1 MELAPIDKIK
11 ADNGGGQHK
20 EHGNAGVGDEIR
32 KAQPRGA
39 ANHNIGGG
47 ADQGGGARPMLE
59 AMIWVMKKGM
69 GLIRSMLVMARVMG
83 PMRSTV
89 VTLSRKADKTA
100 VIKANNTIS
109 GQGRPLAIFRG
120 LNGNVFK
127 DAGVLTTATK
137 SIMPHQDPRY

>member
-1 MELAPIDKIK
+1 MVAASTKSTATPVLVMKSVKLSPAALPIIIL
-11 ADNGGGQHK
+11 GGSP
-20 EHGNAGVGDEIR
+20 IR
-32 KAQPRGA
+32 VAVP
-39 ANHNIGGG
+39 
-47 ADQGGGARPMLE
+47 PMLD

-109 GQGRPLAIFRG
+109 GQGRPLAIFAA
-120 LNGNVFK
+120 LMAMYSKMPEF
-127 DAGVLTTATK
+127 LTTATK
-137 SIMPHQDPRY
+137 SIMPIRTPRVLRST

>member
-1 MELAPIDKIK
+1 MVAASTKSTATPVLVMKSVKLSPAALPIIIL
-11 ADNGGGQHK
+11 GGSP
-20 EHGNAGVGDEIR
+20 IR
-32 KAQPRGA
+32 VAVP
-39 ANHNIGGG
+39 
-47 ADQGGGARPMLE
+47 PMLE

-109 GQGRPLAIFRG
+109 GQGRPLAIFAA
-120 LNGNVFK
+120 LMAMYSKMPEF
-127 DAGVLTTATK
+127 LTTATK
-137 SIMPHQDPRY
+137 SIMPIRTPRVLRST